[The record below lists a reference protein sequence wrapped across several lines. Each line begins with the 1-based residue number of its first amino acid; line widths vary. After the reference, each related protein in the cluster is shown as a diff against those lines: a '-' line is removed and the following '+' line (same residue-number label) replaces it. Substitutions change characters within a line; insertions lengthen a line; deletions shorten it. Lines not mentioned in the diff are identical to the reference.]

1 MKSLKISKRSEA
13 VNRMADITIAKT
25 ITKADITIAK
35 TITKADITIAK
46 TITKEQTMIDKH
58 YKEN

>member
-25 ITKADITIAK
+25 ITKG
-35 TITKADITIAK
+35 
-46 TITKEQTMIDKH
+46 QTMIDKH
-58 YKEN
+58 YKAN